1 MGQWN
6 AALTCN
12 QSTIIVMIMHQQY
25 GHLGD
30 SYLDYL
36 IGVSPPQTAGQTYQS
51 SHQLL
56 ISLGLIKNLSKA
68 RPSSIRHVVIG
79 VLIDT
84 DTMTTSITDNCL
96 TKIKSFLSSWHF
108 KKYARK
114 PDLQSLTLIQT
125 F

>member
-36 IGVSPPQTAGQTYQS
+36 IGVSLPQTYQS

-84 DTMTTSITDNCL
+84 DAMTTSITDNCL
-96 TKIKSFLSSWHF
+96 IKIKSFLSSWHI